1 MEFSIFNAKSNKF
14 KQHMLYIC
22 VESVNL
28 TQMRIN
34 VGFGLDQTKKEE
46 EDDDE
51 ILEED
56 IFAALNDP

>member
-1 MEFSIFNAKSNKF
+1 
-14 KQHMLYIC
+14 MLYIC

-34 VGFGLDQTKKEE
+34 VGFGIDQSKKDED
-46 EDDDE
+46 DDDE